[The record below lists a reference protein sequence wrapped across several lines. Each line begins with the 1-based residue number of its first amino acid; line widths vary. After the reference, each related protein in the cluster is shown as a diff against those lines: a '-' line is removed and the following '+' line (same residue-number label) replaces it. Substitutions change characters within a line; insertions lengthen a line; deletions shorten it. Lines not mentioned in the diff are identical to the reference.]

1 MEGLP
6 LGDGK
11 TDVAALE
18 AESRLLHAVFDRLPA
33 LIAYWDN
40 DLHNV
45 IANDAYVEWFGFTPA
60 QMRGMHIR
68 HVLGE
73 AVFAKNLPFI
83 EGALAGEEQLFD
95 RTLVDTYGRTRHTQ
109 ASYVPD
115 VVDGEV
121 RGFFVLVTD
130 VTPRVEAQRAM
141 NEAQSLAKLGSWSL
155 ILATGEV
162 TWSEELF
169 RIFGLDPLDT
179 TLTPDSM
186 VTPVHPDDLER
197 VRAVR
202 DRAWATGEE
211 YSLEYRIRRPDGTV
225 REVQSRGR
233 PVRGDSGN
241 VVRMTGTLQDVT
253 EANEAAREMARVNTE
268 LLQVNQL
275 NADVIGM
282 LGHDVRAPLSVIL
295 GYLEELEDSWS
306 TTSEEERRDHVATVH
321 RAAVRLRSLVD
332 DILALAT
339 VDAGTIVPRSELVD
353 LGDLVR
359 QAVDELPTRSGITLA
374 LGGDSVLVR
383 CDGFHLRQVVAN
395 LVSNA
400 LRHGAP
406 PVTVSVTAD
415 QASATVTVADEGP
428 GVPEDFVPRLFERF
442 ARGSDKLKAGSTGFG
457 LYIAARLAQVNQGSL
472 RYEPGPDGRGAH
484 FILTLPRA

>member
-1 MEGLP
+1 M
-6 LGDGK
+6 
-11 TDVAALE
+11 AAMA

-33 LIAYWDN
+33 LIAYWDS
-40 DLHNV
+40 DKHNV
-45 IANDAYVEWFGFTPA
+45 IANDAYVEWFGFTPE
-60 QMRGMHIR
+60 QMRGIHIR

-73 AVFAKNLPFI
+73 TVYAKNLPYI

-95 RTLVDTYGRTRHTQ
+95 RTLVDMYGRTRHTQ

-115 VVDGEV
+115 VVDGVV

-141 NEAQSLAKLGSWSL
+141 NEAQSLARLGSWSL
-155 ILATGEV
+155 LLSTGEI
-162 TWSEELF
+162 TFSEELY
-169 RIFGLDPLDT
+169 RIFGLDPRHAA
-179 TLTPDSM
+179 LTVESL
-186 VTPVHPDDLER
+186 VALVHPDDRARVLE
-197 VRAVR
+197 VR
-202 DRAWATGEE
+202 DRAWASGEE
-211 YSLEYRIRRPDGTV
+211 YSLDYRICRPDGTV
-225 REVQSRGR
+225 REVHSRGR
-233 PVRGDSGN
+233 PVHDDTGA

-253 EANEAAREMARVNTE
+253 EANEAAREMARVNAE

-306 TTSEEERRDHVATVH
+306 NTSEAERHDHLTTVH

-339 VDAGTIVPRSELVD
+339 VDAGTIVPRSELLD

-359 QAVDELPTRSGITLA
+359 LAVEELPARSEITLA
-374 LGGDSVLVR
+374 LGEESVLVR
-383 CDGFHLRQVVAN
+383 CDGFHLRQVVTN

-400 LRHGAP
+400 LRHGDP
-406 PVTVSVTAD
+406 PVVVSVAADHAAVRVTVSD
-415 QASATVTVADEGP
+415 DGP

-442 ARGSDKLKAGSTGFG
+442 ARGSHRLTAGSTGFG
-457 LYIAARLAQVNQGSL
+457 LYLAARLAQVNQGTL
-472 RYEPGPDGRGAH
+472 RYEPGPDGRGAR